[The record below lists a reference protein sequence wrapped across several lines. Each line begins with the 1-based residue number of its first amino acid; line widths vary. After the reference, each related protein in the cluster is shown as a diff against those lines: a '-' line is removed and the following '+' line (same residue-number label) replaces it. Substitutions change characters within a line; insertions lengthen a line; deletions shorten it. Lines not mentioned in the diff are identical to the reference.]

1 MLLIPTLR
9 RRSRCALCTVPR
21 TARLIL
27 IAPCLL
33 LVGFALHVHAQSS
46 GGDFALTRFAVAG
59 GGGAGTGGASAVVT
73 TAGQPAGIHS
83 GGVFQL
89 VGGFHLP
96 ATDAGAVR
104 LFCDSFEASPCL

>member
-1 MLLIPTLR
+1 MHCISPQSRLHSASTTSLRKSLLTLA
-9 RRSRCALCTVPR
+9 ALS
-21 TARLIL
+21 
-27 IAPCLL
+27 LL
-33 LVGFALHVHAQSS
+33 LTEIGLHAHAQSS
-46 GGDFALTRFAVAG
+46 GGDFALTRFSVAG
-59 GGGAGTGGASAVVT
+59 GGGAGSGGVFAVVT
-73 TAGQPAGIHS
+73 TAGRPAGVHS